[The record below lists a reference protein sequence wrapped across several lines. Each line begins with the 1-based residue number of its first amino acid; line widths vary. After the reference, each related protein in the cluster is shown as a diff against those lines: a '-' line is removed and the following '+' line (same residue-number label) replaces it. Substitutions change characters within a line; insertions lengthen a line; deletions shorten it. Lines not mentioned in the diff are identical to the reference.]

1 MAKPAGRL
9 GKTYRIM
16 WDQNG
21 GQEGYYNPP
30 MSPEKV
36 AQAHFGFFE
45 GTPVDA
51 YMCALGPNCGYTV
64 VYPTKVRGMESM
76 VDRLTSGA
84 TVGSVQLWRQAENLR
99 LLWEAG
105 YDPLQLQVDEAKRL
119 GIDFWFR
126 LSMNDWHHADAE
138 GNITNIIGCRF
149 YAEHPEY
156 RIGKDGLGPGW
167 PGSIVSFQDFAH
179 EEVRRLRLET
189 AIEACA
195 RYDVDGFEYDFMRC
209 PGYFKYDELEEN
221 IPVMTQFIRD
231 TRAALDEIGDQRGRP
246 IGLSVRVPNTIA
258 GARNLGLDVPTWIEE
273 RLVDIVVPS
282 TFFAAD
288 LEEDISE
295 WVELASDTPVLINP
309 AIEEAYLAGHTGGIT
324 RCFYNP
330 PVFLPLSLEMIHGIA
345 ARHWRNGADGLY
357 VFNWFGAAPTYDYDN
372 RPALDNIGDPLRL
385 KYKDKRYVVMR
396 AYGYDTN
403 CFPHPPQIPTQ
414 VGADP
419 VTVHISVADDLA
431 EAGDRVKA
439 VRLRVHLTN
448 LTIQDKVE
456 VKLNG
461 TRLECANP
469 LIPGGYAVGRPFWPN
484 YDVAPGLVKCG
495 DNEVSLRMAERNQ
508 RLAEELLIEVE
519 DIELEIKYWYPNGPW
534 IPIKQLNGQIVQ

>member
-1 MAKPAGRL
+1 MSKPQGRL

-21 GQEGYYNPP
+21 GQEGFYNPP
-30 MSPEKV
+30 MSPEKE

-51 YMCALGPNCGYTV
+51 YVCALSSGYTV
-64 VYPTKVRGMESM
+64 GYPTKVRGMEFI
-76 VDRLTSGA
+76 VDRLNTGQ
-84 TVGSVQLWRQAENLR
+84 TVGGVHCWRYAENLR

-105 YDPLQLQVDEAKRL
+105 YDPLQLQVDEARRL

-126 LSMNDWHHADAE
+126 LSMNDWHHADEE
-138 GNITNIIGCRF
+138 GNITSLIGSRF

-156 RIGKDGLGPGW
+156 RIGEEGLGPSW
-167 PGSIVSFQDFAH
+167 PQSIAPFQDFAY

-189 AIEACA
+189 TIEACE
-195 RYDVDGFEYDFMRC
+195 RYDVDGFEYDYMRC
-209 PGYFKYDELEEN
+209 PGYFKYDEVEKN

-231 TRAALDEIGDQRGRP
+231 TRTALDEIGQRRNRP

-273 RLVDIVVPS
+273 DLVDIVVPS

-288 LEEDISE
+288 LEEEVSE
-295 WVELASDTPVLINP
+295 WVEVARDTPVRINP
-309 AIEEAYLAGHTGGIT
+309 ALEEAYIAGHTGGVT

-330 PVFLPLSLEMIHGIA
+330 PVYLPLSVEMIQAIA
-345 ARHWRNGADGLY
+345 ARHWQNGADGLY
-357 VFNWFGAAPTYDYDN
+357 VFNWFCTTGTYDYDN

-385 KYKDKRYVVMR
+385 KHKDKLYVVMR
-396 AYGYDTN
+396 TDGSFPN
-403 CFPHPPQIPTQ
+403 CLPHPRQIPAPLTAEPLGLKMQ
-414 VGADP
+414 
-419 VTVHISVADDLA
+419 IADDLA
-431 EAGDRVKA
+431 EAGARVKT

-448 LTIQDKVE
+448 LTVQDRVE

-461 TRLECANP
+461 TPLECANP
-469 LIPGGYAVGRPFWPN
+469 LIPGGYDVRSTFWLN
-484 YDVAPGLVKCG
+484 HDVAPGLVKCG
-495 DNEVSLRMAERNQ
+495 DNEVSLRLAERNQ
-508 RLAEELLIEVE
+508 RLAEELAVEVQDVELAIE
-519 DIELEIKYWYPNGPW
+519 YWYPNGSW
-534 IPIKQLNGQIVQ
+534 IPMARQNQ